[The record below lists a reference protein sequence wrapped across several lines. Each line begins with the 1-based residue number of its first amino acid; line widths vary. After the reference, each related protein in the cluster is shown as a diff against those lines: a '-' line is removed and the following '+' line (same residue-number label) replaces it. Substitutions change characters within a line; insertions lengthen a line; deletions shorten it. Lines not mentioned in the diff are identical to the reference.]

1 MSAIHVRSIAHA
13 QFEYDDDDKWVRTI
27 YYKHHGFGTGKEL
40 ARRGKKAADGKIRGG
55 IESMW
60 EGGQEP
66 SAWTGASMVQRATA
80 TVWRWARCTDAL
92 AHPW

>member
-1 MSAIHVRSIAHA
+1 VIDRARQPKLKASAMSAIHVRSIAHA

-66 SAWTGASMVQRATA
+66 SAWTGE
-80 TVWRWARCTDAL
+80 
-92 AHPW
+92 